1 MTGVSDR
8 LIRVTADPI
17 SADEATVFVADPG
30 AGGIC
35 VFSGT
40 VRDKSDAGEVTGIT
54 YEAWDEL
61 AVARLNELADEIFAK
76 WPVRRLA
83 ILHRTGDL
91 SVGETSVVVAMSA
104 PHRED
109 AFEACRFGID
119 RLKEDVPVWKK
130 EHLVSGEARWVQG
143 S

>member
-1 MTGVSDR
+1 MSDR
-8 LIRVTADPI
+8 LIRVTTDPI
-17 SADEATVFVADPG
+17 SADEATGFVTDPG
-30 AGGIC
+30 SGGIC

-40 VRDKSDAGEVTGIT
+40 VRDNSEAGEVTGIT

-61 AVARLNELADEIFAK
+61 ATARLEELADEIFGK

-91 SVGETSVVVAMSA
+91 TIGETSVVVAVSA

-109 AFEACRFGID
+109 AFEACRHGIN
-119 RLKEDVPVWKK
+119 RLKEDIPVWKK
-130 EHLVSGEARWVQG
+130 EHLVSGESHWVQG

>member
-1 MTGVSDR
+1 
-8 LIRVTADPI
+8 
-17 SADEATVFVADPG
+17 
-30 AGGIC
+30 
-35 VFSGT
+35 

-61 AVARLNELADEIFAK
+61 AVARLNELAEEIFAK